1 MENSNPVPPKT
12 NGSTLVKLPPA
23 KPGKKRKFD
32 LELKKQIAMRVKS
45 GESLRAISQA
55 TGISTSQV
63 KRWSQGEGLGRMGGG
78 HPRPKRGPS
87 GKRASK
93 QPKAVGMSA
102 KARSRIKRSPART
115 KDNSDQTY
123 LVTRP
128 LKDAVY
134 FLELAETW
142 SYQALRSGEL
152 DRLDTAHDHAR
163 SALRE
168 LKKLTG

>member
-1 MENSNPVPPKT
+1 MEEAKQPEPKL
-12 NGSTLVKLPPA
+12 NGSKIPPA

-45 GESLRAISQA
+45 GETLQAISRS
-55 TGISTSQV
+55 TGISTSQI
-63 KRWSQGEGLGRMGGG
+63 KRWSQGEGLGSMGGQH
-78 HPRPKRGPS
+78 HPRKRGSS

-93 QPKAVGMSA
+93 QPKRLKRSLSYTADPSMLIRHERESA
-102 KARSRIKRSPART
+102 KPNQVPRA
-115 KDNSDQTY
+115 
-123 LVTRP
+123 

-134 FLELAETW
+134 FLEQAETW
-142 SYQALRSGEL
+142 SYQALRSGEI
-152 DRLDTAHDHAR
+152 DKLDTAHDHAR

>member
-1 MENSNPVPPKT
+1 MEEAKQPEPKL
-12 NGSTLVKLPPA
+12 NGSKIPPV

-32 LELKKQIAMRVKS
+32 LEFKKQIAMRVKS
-45 GESLRAISQA
+45 GETLTAISKS
-55 TGISTSQV
+55 TGVSTSQV

-78 HPRPKRGPS
+78 HHKRKRKSS
-87 GKRASK
+87 GKPAVKPSLEAKGVMSKAELKEAQRRTRSKDETMLIIPRA
-93 QPKAVGMSA
+93 
-102 KARSRIKRSPART
+102 
-115 KDNSDQTY
+115 
-123 LVTRP
+123 

-142 SYQALRSGEL
+142 SYQALRSGEI
-152 DRLDTAHDHAR
+152 DKLDTAHDHAR